1 MFIIVL
7 MNSKVALFIILL
19 FAVLGLEIHAEN
31 TQNLTL
37 LYSTK
42 PLLMPILMAMIF
54 TRIKPFQ
61 TKFSRLIVLGLICSL
76 LGDVL
81 LMIRELDLFIPGLL
95 SFLTAQI
102 LYAVAFLSQRNPSV
116 SKAYFATVLIGFSA
130 FYVVFMVFIQ
140 NHVLQLDDAAVLS
153 PAVFVY
159 GAVICVMGIAAAL
172 RKGQVSVR
180 SFNFIF
186 FGALFFIASDAI
198 LATSKFTEIALPY
211 PNFLV
216 MSTYVL
222 AQLGIVLGAV
232 EVAGD

>member
-1 MFIIVL
+1 MKVTVPFSVL
-7 MNSKVALFIILL
+7 CLFAILL
-19 FAVLGLEIHAEN
+19 IEIYAEN
-31 TQNLTL
+31 AQNITL

-42 PLLMPILMAMIF
+42 PLLMPILLVMLFAHV
-54 TRIKPFQ
+54 KPLTTNFG
-61 TKFSRLIVLGLICSL
+61 RLIVAGLFFSWF
-76 LGDVL
+76 GDVL
-81 LMIRELDLFIPGLL
+81 LMIREMDLFIPGLA
-95 SFLTAQI
+95 SFLTAQV
-102 LYAVAFLSQRNPSV
+102 LYAIAFFSQRSKSNSKQYFASVLLGFVLFYVAFML
-116 SKAYFATVLIGFSA
+116 
-130 FYVVFMVFIQ
+130 FIQ
-140 NHVLQLDDAAVLS
+140 PYIMKLNDPVLA

-198 LATSKFTEIALPY
+198 LATSKFTEIALPV

-232 EVAGD
+232 EAAGD

>member
-1 MFIIVL
+1 

-19 FAVLGLEIHAEN
+19 FAILGLEIHAEN
-31 TQNLTL
+31 TQNITL

-42 PLLMPILMAMIF
+42 PLLMPILLVMLFAHV
-54 TRIKPFQ
+54 KPLTTNFG
-61 TKFSRLIVLGLICSL
+61 RLIMLGLIFSL
-76 LGDVL
+76 FGDVL
-81 LMIRELDLFIPGLL
+81 LMIREVDLFIPGLL

-116 SKAYFATVLIGFSA
+116 SKAYFATLLIGFSA
-130 FYVVFMVFIQ
+130 FYAVFMVFIQ
-140 NHVLQLDDAAVLS
+140 NHVLELEDAAVLS

-198 LATSKFTEIALPY
+198 LATSKFTEIALPF

-216 MSTYVL
+216 MTTYVL
-222 AQLGIVLGAV
+222 AQLGIVLGVV
-232 EVAGD
+232 EAAGD

>member
-1 MFIIVL
+1 
-7 MNSKVALFIILL
+7 
-19 FAVLGLEIHAEN
+19 
-31 TQNLTL
+31 
-37 LYSTK
+37 
-42 PLLMPILMAMIF
+42 
-54 TRIKPFQ
+54 
-61 TKFSRLIVLGLICSL
+61 
-76 LGDVL
+76 
-81 LMIRELDLFIPGLL
+81 
-95 SFLTAQI
+95 
-102 LYAVAFLSQRNPSV
+102 VAFLSQRNLFV

-159 GAVICVMGIAAAL
+159 GAVICLMGIAAAL

-198 LATSKFTEIALPY
+198 LATSKFTEIALPF

-216 MSTYVL
+216 MTTYVL

-232 EVAGD
+232 EAAGD

>member
-1 MFIIVL
+1 MKSKIVL
-7 MNSKVALFIILL
+7 LIVLL
-19 FAVLGLEIHAEN
+19 FAILGIEIYAEN

-42 PLLMPILMAMIF
+42 PLLMPILLVMMF
-54 TRIKPFQ
+54 SETKPLQ
-61 TKFSRLIVLGLICSL
+61 TKFGRLIVLGLIFSL

-102 LYAVAFLSQRNPSV
+102 LYSIAFLSQRNYSHSKSFFVSV
-116 SKAYFATVLIGFSA
+116 LLGFTLFYIA
-130 FYVVFMVFIQ
+130 FMLFIQ
-140 NHVLQLDDAAVLS
+140 SQIFKLDDAAVLA
-153 PAVFVY
+153 PAVFIY
-159 GAVICVMGIAAAL
+159 GAVICLMGISAAL
-172 RKGQVSVR
+172 RKGQVSSK

-186 FGALFFIASDAI
+186 LGALFFITSDAI
-198 LATSKFTEIALPY
+198 LATSKFTDIALPY

-232 EVAGD
+232 EATGS